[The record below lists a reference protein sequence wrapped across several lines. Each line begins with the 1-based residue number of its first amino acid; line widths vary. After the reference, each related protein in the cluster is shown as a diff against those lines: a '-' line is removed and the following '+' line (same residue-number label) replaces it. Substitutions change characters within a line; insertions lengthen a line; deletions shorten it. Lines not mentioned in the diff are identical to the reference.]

1 MGKMSKENRK
11 KIKGES
17 PLISRRRFTAGS
29 IALMGAYTAF
39 GSQKTPL
46 STAGTKTASGNVT
59 VQVLNPVGEIE
70 PPPTLG
76 LNPRLSDLNGKTIA
90 LMDNWKAGGVYLQD
104 RFEQLLKKKYPDV
117 KILRTTKP
125 EGREGGGR
133 LIFSAD
139 NWYPEV
145 ASKADA
151 FIYTIAD

>member
-1 MGKMSKENRK
+1 MSKQNQN
-11 KIKGES
+11 KIKRES
-17 PLISRRRFTAGS
+17 LPISRRNFTTSS

-39 GSQKTPL
+39 GSQKSPV
-46 STAGTKTASGNVT
+46 STAGTKAPSANVT
-59 VQVLNPVGEIE
+59 IQVLNPVGEVE

-104 RFEQLLKKKYPDV
+104 RFEQLLKKKYPNV
-117 KILRTTKP
+117 KVLRTAKP

-145 ASKADA
+145 ANKADA

>member
-1 MGKMSKENRK
+1 MPRK
-11 KIKGES
+11 NLEESTKGPGLS
-17 PLISRRRFTAGS
+17 LSRREFAVGS
-29 IALMGAYTAF
+29 IAMLGMHESVDAQQT
-39 GSQKTPL
+39 SRQ
-46 STAGTKTASGNVT
+46 SAGTKPAAPGVT
-59 VQVLNPVGEIE
+59 LEVSNPLGEIE

-104 RFEQLLKKKYPDV
+104 RFEELLKKKYPNV
-117 KILRTTKP
+117 KILRTAKP

-145 ASKADA
+145 ANKADA

>member
-1 MGKMSKENRK
+1 MSKQNKE
-11 KIKGES
+11 KIKRES
-17 PLISRRRFTAGS
+17 LPISRRKFTTSS

-39 GSQKTPL
+39 GSQKSPV
-46 STAGTKTASGNVT
+46 STAGTKAASANVT
-59 VQVLNPVGEIE
+59 VQVLNPVGEVE

-104 RFEQLLKKKYPDV
+104 RFEQLLKKKYPNV
-117 KILRTTKP
+117 KVLRTTKP

-145 ASKADA
+145 ANKADA

>member
-1 MGKMSKENRK
+1 MPKENK
-11 KIKGES
+11 DIIKGES
-17 PLISRRRFTAGS
+17 PLISRRQFTAGS
-29 IALMGAYTAF
+29 IAMMGAYTAL
-39 GSQKTPL
+39 GSEKSQVPPAAAKSAP
-46 STAGTKTASGNVT
+46 GNAT
-59 VQVLNPVGEIE
+59 VQVLNPVGQIE

>member
-1 MGKMSKENRK
+1 MSKQNPN
-11 KIKGES
+11 KIKRES
-17 PLISRRRFTAGS
+17 PPISRRKFTASS

-39 GSQKTPL
+39 GSQKSPV
-46 STAGTKTASGNVT
+46 STAGTKAPSANVT
-59 VQVLNPVGEIE
+59 VQVLNPVGEVE

-104 RFEQLLKKKYPDV
+104 RFEELLKKKYPNV
-117 KILRTTKP
+117 KVLRTTKP

-139 NWYPEV
+139 NWYTDV
-145 ASKADA
+145 ANKADA
-151 FIYTIAD
+151 FIYTVAD

>member
-1 MGKMSKENRK
+1 MSKRNQNETDR
-11 KIKGES
+11 ES
-17 PLISRRRFTAGS
+17 PRMSRRKFTGAS
-29 IALMGAYTAF
+29 IALMGAYTAL
-39 GSQKTPL
+39 GSEKSPIPSAGAKATP
-46 STAGTKTASGNVT
+46 ANVT

-70 PPPTLG
+70 SPPILG

-104 RFEQLLKKKYPDV
+104 RFEQLLKKKYPDI
-117 KILRTTKP
+117 KIVRTTKP

-145 ASKADA
+145 ANKADA

>member
-1 MGKMSKENRK
+1 MPKQNRK
-11 KIKGES
+11 KIKRES
-17 PLISRRRFTAGS
+17 PLISRRKFNTGS

-39 GSQKTPL
+39 GSQKEPV
-46 STAGTKTASGNVT
+46 STAGTKAPSANVT
-59 VQVLNPVGEIE
+59 VQVLNPLGEIE
-70 PPPTLG
+70 PLPTLG

-90 LMDNWKAGGVYLQD
+90 LMDNWKTGGVYLQD
-104 RFEQLLKKKYPDV
+104 RFEQLLKKKYPNV

-145 ASKADA
+145 ANKADA

>member
-1 MGKMSKENRK
+1 MSKQNQN
-11 KIKGES
+11 KIKREL
-17 PLISRRRFTAGS
+17 PLISRRKFTAGS
-29 IALMGAYTAF
+29 MALMGAYTAF
-39 GSQKTPL
+39 GSQKSPV
-46 STAGTKTASGNVT
+46 STAGTKAPPANVT
-59 VQVLNPVGEIE
+59 IQVLNPAGEIE

-104 RFEQLLKKKYPDV
+104 RFEELLKKKYPNV
-117 KILRTTKP
+117 KVLRTTKP

-145 ASKADA
+145 ANKADA

>member
-1 MGKMSKENRK
+1 MPKQKQN
-11 KIKGES
+11 KIKRES
-17 PLISRRRFTAGS
+17 PLISRRKFTAGS

-39 GSQKTPL
+39 GSHKSPV
-46 STAGTKTASGNVT
+46 STAGTKAPSGNVT
-59 VQVLNPVGEIE
+59 VRVLNPVGEIE
-70 PPPTLG
+70 PPPTFG

-104 RFEQLLKKKYPDV
+104 RFEQLLKKKYPNV
-117 KILRTTKP
+117 KVLRTTKP

-145 ASKADA
+145 ANKADA